1 MFVGIDTHK
10 DTLAVALCD
19 PAGMLIE
26 WTEVVNEPAGFA
38 QLERLLQARSVV
50 RVGIEGSGHFGRAV
64 AAHLAA
70 AEYDVREVPTSMTSR
85 ERAARP
91 AQGKTDAVDA
101 LAIARITAREAG
113 LPQAR
118 LKIGLAADLR
128 ALLDH
133 RDALVREH
141 HASANRVHAE
151 LVGLLPGY
159 HHTHPHLTTTV
170 QVNAVLGL
178 LDGDE
183 RVRAGLARRRLQRIL
198 TLMAEVRALTRE
210 IDTLV
215 TGHADAIQAL
225 YGAGPIVAARFLA
238 EIVDIDRYPN
248 RDMFASANGT
258 APLAASSGR
267 TVRHRLN
274 RGGNRQLNRA
284 LYTIA
289 ITQIRTNTEGRT
301 YYERKR
307 AEGKTSREAIRCLK
321 RRLSDQVY
329 KAMRA
334 DAALRPTGR
343 EPSARSLLERPA
355 A

>member
-10 DTLAVALCD
+10 DTLAVAVCD
-19 PAGMLIE
+19 RAGVLVE
-26 WTEVVNEPAGFA
+26 WNEVVNEPAGFA
-38 QLERLLQARSVV
+38 ELERRLEAMTVV

-64 AAHLAA
+64 AAHLVGVD
-70 AEYDVREVPTSMTSR
+70 YDVREVPTAMTSR

-91 AQGKTDAVDA
+91 GQGKTDAVDA

-113 LPQAR
+113 LPSVR
-118 LKIGLAADLR
+118 LKVGLAADLR
-128 ALLDH
+128 ALLDY

-141 HASANRVHAE
+141 HALANRVHAE

-159 HHTHPHLTTTV
+159 HHTHPHLTSSV
-170 QVNAVLGL
+170 QVNAVLAL
-178 LDGDE
+178 LDGDG
-183 RVRAGLARRRLQRIL
+183 RVRAGLARRRLDRIAVI
-198 TLMAEVRALTRE
+198 MAEVRALTRE
-210 IDTLV
+210 ISTLV
-215 TGHADAIQAL
+215 TGHADAVQAI
-225 YGAGPIVAARFLA
+225 YGAGPIVAARFVA

-248 RDMFASANGT
+248 RDVFASANGT

-274 RGGNRQLNRA
+274 RGGNRQLNRG

-289 ITQIRTNTEGRT
+289 ITQIRADTPGRS
-301 YYERKR
+301 YYDRKR
-307 AEGKTSREAIRCLK
+307 AEGKTSREALRCLK

-334 DAALRPTGR
+334 DAATAKTGTR
-343 EPSARSLLERPA
+343 TPSATSARA

>member
-1 MFVGIDTHK
+1 MKV
-10 DTLAVALCD
+10 
-19 PAGMLIE
+19 
-26 WTEVVNEPAGFA
+26 
-38 QLERLLQARSVV
+38 
-50 RVGIEGSGHFGRAV
+50 
-64 AAHLAA
+64 
-70 AEYDVREVPTSMTSR
+70 
-85 ERAARP
+85 
-91 AQGKTDAVDA
+91 
-101 LAIARITAREAG
+101 
-113 LPQAR
+113 
-118 LKIGLAADLR
+118 GLAADLR
-128 ALLDH
+128 ALLDY

-141 HASANRVHAE
+141 HALANRVHAE

-159 HHTHPHLTTTV
+159 HHAHPHLTSTV
-170 QVNAVLGL
+170 QVRAVLTL
-178 LDGDE
+178 LDGDQ
-183 RVRAGLARRRLQRIL
+183 RVRAGLARRRLERIAAI
-198 TLMAEVRALTRE
+198 MAEVRALTRE

-215 TGHADAIQAL
+215 TGHAEAVQAI

-248 RDMFASANGT
+248 RDVFASANGS

-289 ITQIRTNTEGRT
+289 ITQIRTDTEGRA

-334 DAALRPTGR
+334 DAAAAKAVPAIDSA
-343 EPSARSLLERPA
+343 PSVAPARA